1 VLFRSDPLD
10 ELSIPDGTTVEEHDL
25 VTDGDVLV
33 GGQSTV
39 EFGVRGRN
47 VIAGERVRFGG
58 HIEAEGDCR
67 LDMWCDVADNVLV
80 GEDAYLG
87 ERVHVGGQLKVA
99 GDIDIGDDVDIE
111 EGFEA
116 NGWIVIRNPMPTI
129 VFLFVYL
136 GQLLRIGEEEAAED
150 TLSELLDTDRED
162 DPIVIPRGAT
172 VGDDAWRVSTP
183 ARMGDDC
190 RIHGNIRAADVT
202 VGRDNVIFG
211 SLRSKGDIVVGR
223 GSDVKGNVTTR
234 NGDVAVGPG
243 VKIWGDIAA
252 ENVQLHEN
260 ATVDGTIR
268 ASGEIQ
274 LHTDAVLDGPDED
287 AEAMAEM
294 AAEMEG
300 ASAPVAGDGVAEDGS
315 EEDASTGDE
324 PDDGESAADESSED
338 EPNDEPAEGDPAEVE
353 SESAVDESSEDQ
365 PGGDVPDDS
374 VSEGETD
381 RESDADAATERPE
394 TTGDGPDGDHPD
406 PAT

>member
-1 VLFRSDPLD
+1 MLFRSDPLE
-10 ELSIPDGTTVEEHDL
+10 ELAIPDGTTVEEHDL

-136 GQLLRIGEEEAAED
+136 GQLLRIGEQEAAED
-150 TLSELLDTDRED
+150 ALSELLDGDHDEE
-162 DPIVIPRGAT
+162 PVVIPRGAT

-183 ARMGDDC
+183 ARVGDDC
-190 RIHGNIRAADVT
+190 RIHGNVRAESVT
-202 VGRDNVIFG
+202 VGRDNVLFG
-211 SLRSKGDIVVGR
+211 SLRGKDDIVVGR
-223 GSDVKGNVTTR
+223 GSEIKGNVTTR
-234 NGDVAVGPG
+234 NGDLAVGPG
-243 VKIWGDIAA
+243 VKIWGDVAA
-252 ENVQLHEN
+252 ENVRLHEN

-268 ASGEIQ
+268 AGGEIE
-274 LHTDAVLDGPDED
+274 LHTADVLDDPDED
-287 AEAMAEM
+287 AETMAEM
-294 AAEMEG
+294 AAEMEA
-300 ASAPVAGDGVAEDGS
+300 ASTPVAEDDGPV
-315 EEDASTGDE
+315 EDA
-324 PDDGESAADESSED
+324 
-338 EPNDEPAEGDPAEVE
+338 
-353 SESAVDESSEDQ
+353 SAVDEPDEEK
-365 PGGDVPDDS
+365 PGDDDPAEAPDDS
-374 VSEGETD
+374 
-381 RESDADAATERPE
+381 AATELSEPAA
-394 TTGDGPDGDHPD
+394 DGDHPD